1 MKTFRFCVEFY
12 EDVNSDNKPYHY
24 SGFVFAKDYAEAV
37 SKICHFIGT
46 DVIEIRIYEYEGYSM
61 GIILD
66 SDIEDTIDEENPM
79 PGIWL

>member
-12 EDVNSDNKPYHY
+12 EDINSDNKPCYY
-24 SGFVFAKDYAEAV
+24 SGFVFAKDYTEAV
-37 SKICHFIGT
+37 SKICNFIDT

-66 SDIEDTIDEENPM
+66 SDIEDTINEENPM